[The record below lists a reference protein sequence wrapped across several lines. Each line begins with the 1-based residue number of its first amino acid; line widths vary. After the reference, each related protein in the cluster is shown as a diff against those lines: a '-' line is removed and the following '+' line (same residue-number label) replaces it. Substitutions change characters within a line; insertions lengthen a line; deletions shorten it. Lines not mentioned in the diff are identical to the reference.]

1 MDYDEPSSTSQRLAV
16 IRSLIVLGLIVI
28 AGIIVIP
35 NVIEQATPVEV
46 VDVECVIGSEKSG
59 FLSNEEVQRILAED
73 YGLNVSFRRM
83 GSIEQAYVEPAG
95 VDCLWPSNTSAVE
108 IFEELNAEL
117 FDNGSAKSE
126 IIFNSPIVLYAWQPI
141 ADAMQTEGLVTT
153 TDNRL
158 ETNTDTL
165 VNLLVADDKPTWEEF
180 GVDDLFGRV
189 NVVTTDPTRSNSGN
203 MFYALMANILVGD
216 VATVDNIEAQLPV
229 IRTFY
234 DGQGRLE
241 ESSGILFEQF
251 ISLGMG
257 AYPAIANYESLL
269 IELAIENPEQAQAI
283 TEQIQVIYPVPTVWS
298 SHPIVALTDNGG
310 QLLEALQ
317 DERLQNIAWE
327 QHGFRSGLTGITNDV
342 SVFNIPG
349 LADNVTSVIPLPRSE
364 ALLRMLESLED
375 S

>member
-1 MDYDEPSSTSQRLAV
+1 MDLDERSPVSQRLTI

-28 AGIIVIP
+28 AGIVIIP
-35 NVIEQATPVEV
+35 NVIEQATPVQV

-59 FLSNEEVQRILAED
+59 FLSNEQVQEILAED

-83 GSIEQAYVEPAG
+83 GSIEQAYVDPAG
-95 VDCLWPSNTSAVE
+95 IDCLWPSNTSAAE
-108 IFEELNAEL
+108 IFEELNADL
-117 FDNGSAKSE
+117 FANGSASSE

-141 ADAMQTEGLVTT
+141 ANAMVDNGLVTSSNGRME
-153 TDNRL
+153 TD
-158 ETNTDTL
+158 TDTL
-165 VNLLVADDKPTWEEF
+165 VNLLVSEDKPSWEEF
-180 GVDDLFGRV
+180 GVDDLFGSV

-216 VATVDNIEAQLPV
+216 VATVSNIEAELPV
-229 IRTFY
+229 IKAFY

-269 IELAIENPEQAQAI
+269 IELAINNPEQAQEI
-283 TEQIQVIYPVPTVWS
+283 NNQIQIIYPVPTVWS
-298 SHPIVALTDNGG
+298 SHPMVALTDNGDR
-310 QLLEALQ
+310 LLEALQ

-327 QHGFRSGLTGITNDV
+327 QHGFRSGLTGITNNV

-349 LADNVTSVIPLPRSE
+349 LADNVTSVIPLPRSA
-364 ALLRMLESLED
+364 ALLRMLEFLEEG
-375 S
+375 